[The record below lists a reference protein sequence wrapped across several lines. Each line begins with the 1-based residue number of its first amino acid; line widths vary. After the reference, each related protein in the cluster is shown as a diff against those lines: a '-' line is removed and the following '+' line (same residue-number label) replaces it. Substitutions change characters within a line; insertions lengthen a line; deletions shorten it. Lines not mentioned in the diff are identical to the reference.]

1 MKLSSNDLRRWCRV
15 LHRDLS
21 FLFAGMVLI
30 YAISGIYMN
39 HRDQINPH
47 YSITRKV
54 YAINDLPAQQSF
66 DREAV
71 ESLMVRIGADERYTK
86 HYFPREGQLKVF
98 LKGGSSIEADLAKGR
113 VVYESLRRRP
123 LVSQMTTLHY
133 NPHKWWTWF
142 SDAFAVSLIVIT
154 LTGMFMI
161 KGRKGLWG
169 RGGVEMLIGIA
180 LPILLLLL
188 FR

>member
-71 ESLMVRIGADERYTK
+71 ESLMARIGADERYTK

-133 NPHKWWTWF
+133 NPHKWWTSF

-188 FR
+188 FK

>member
-21 FLFAGMVLI
+21 FIFAGMVLI
-30 YAISGIYMN
+30 YAISGLYMN

-47 YSITRKV
+47 YSVSRKV
-54 YAINDLPAQQSF
+54 VQGVDLPVQQAI

-71 ESLMVRIGADERYTK
+71 EDLMARVGADERYTK
-86 HYFPREGQLKVF
+86 HYFPREGHLKVF
-98 LKGGSSIEADLAKGR
+98 LKGGSSIEADLASGR
-113 VVYESLRRRP
+113 VVYESLKRRP
-123 LVSQMTTLHY
+123 LVSQMTTMHY
-133 NPHKWWTWF
+133 NPNKWWTWF

-169 RGGVEMLIGIA
+169 RGGVELLIGIA
-180 LPILLLLL
+180 LPFLILILT
-188 FR
+188 R

>member
-1 MKLSSNDLRRWCRV
+1 
-15 LHRDLS
+15 
-21 FLFAGMVLI
+21 VLI

-39 HRDQINPH
+39 HRDQMNLH

-71 ESLMVRIGADERYTK
+71 EELMVRIGADERYTK

-188 FR
+188 FK

>member
-54 YAINDLPAQQSF
+54 YAINDLPSQQSF

-71 ESLMVRIGADERYTK
+71 ESLMVRIGADERYTTTT
-86 HYFPREGQLKVF
+86 PIS
-98 LKGGSSIEADLAKGR
+98 GGPGSRTHLPCRSS
-113 VVYESLRRRP
+113 
-123 LVSQMTTLHY
+123 
-133 NPHKWWTWF
+133 
-142 SDAFAVSLIVIT
+142 
-154 LTGMFMI
+154 
-161 KGRKGLWG
+161 
-169 RGGVEMLIGIA
+169 
-180 LPILLLLL
+180 
-188 FR
+188 

>member
-47 YSITRKV
+47 YSITRKA

-133 NPHKWWTWF
+133 NPHKWWTCF

-188 FR
+188 FK

>member
-113 VVYESLRRRP
+113 VERKSISR
-123 LVSQMTTLHY
+123 
-133 NPHKWWTWF
+133 
-142 SDAFAVSLIVIT
+142 
-154 LTGMFMI
+154 TGYC
-161 KGRKGLWG
+161 
-169 RGGVEMLIGIA
+169 
-180 LPILLLLL
+180 P
-188 FR
+188 

>member
-21 FLFAGMVLI
+21 FLFAGMVMI
-30 YAISGIYMN
+30 YAISGLYMN

-47 YSITRKV
+47 YSVSRKV
-54 YAINDLPAQQSF
+54 VEGVVLPAQSEF
-66 DREAV
+66 DREVV
-71 ESLMVRIGADERYTK
+71 EDLMVRVGADERYTK
-86 HYFPREGQLKVF
+86 HYFPREGHLKVF
-98 LKGGSSIEADLAKGR
+98 LKGGSSIEADLGSGQ

-123 LVSQMTTLHY
+123 LVSSMTTMHY
-133 NPHKWWTWF
+133 NPNKWWTWF

-169 RGGVEMLIGIA
+169 RGGVELLIGIA
-180 LPILLLLL
+180 IPILLLILT
-188 FR
+188 R

>member
-21 FLFAGMVLI
+21 FLFSGMVLI

-47 YSITRKV
+47 YSVSRTAYNI
-54 YAINDLPAQQSF
+54 ADLPAQGAF

-71 ESLMVRIGADERYTK
+71 EALMDRIGADERYTK
-86 HYFPREGQLKVF
+86 HYFPREGHLKVF
-98 LKGGSSIEADLAKGR
+98 LKGGSSIEADLASGR

-123 LVSQMTTLHY
+123 LVSTMTTMHY
-133 NPHKWWTWF
+133 NPNKWWTWF
-142 SDAFAVSLIVIT
+142 ADAFAVALITIT
-154 LTGMFMI
+154 LTGVLML
-161 KGRKGLWG
+161 KGKKGLWG
-169 RGGVEMLIGIA
+169 RGGVELLIGIA
-180 LPILLLLL
+180 IPLLLL
-188 FR
+188 FLSK

>member
-1 MKLSSNDLRRWCRV
+1 MKFSSSEFRRWCRII
-15 LHRDLS
+15 HGDIS

-30 YAISGIYMN
+30 YALSGIYMN

-188 FR
+188 FK